1 MGKVRISALSS
12 EPNPGLTHIDF
23 LLPYVQSGYET
34 LSHMPLPN
42 QKPMTTS
49 KPIPADLS
57 SNSQQDDQPRDGGLL
72 WV

>member
-1 MGKVRISALSS
+1 
-12 EPNPGLTHIDF
+12 
-23 LLPYVQSGYET
+23 
-34 LSHMPLPN
+34 
-42 QKPMTTS
+42 MTTS